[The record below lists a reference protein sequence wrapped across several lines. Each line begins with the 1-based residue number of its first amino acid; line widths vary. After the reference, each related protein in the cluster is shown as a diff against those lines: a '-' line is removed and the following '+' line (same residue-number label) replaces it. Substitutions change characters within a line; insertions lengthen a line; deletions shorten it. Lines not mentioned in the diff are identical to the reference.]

1 MHLAFFFQQYQVY
14 LSERMSLKKDHN
26 IDAKKVLP
34 LIYTIYLTTIV
45 RGDYDGQFNGRAAGM
60 ASHS

>member
-26 IDAKKVLP
+26 IDAKKF
-34 LIYTIYLTTIV
+34 YLSFIL
-45 RGDYDGQFNGRAAGM
+45 FI
-60 ASHS
+60 

>member
-45 RGDYDGQFNGRAAGM
+45 RGD
-60 ASHS
+60 